1 MPPVKDWWFLTNA
14 ARSAEFLIISMYR
27 KLTTQGPK
35 DRNSYTVTLPIE
47 WIKKYGLDKSRT
59 VDLSIIGSALI
70 VRAGETEKTKVV
82 VDAELL
88 RHSLTRVLQIL
99 YKKGIDEIKII
110 NLNSK
115 LTSEVYEIAQQ
126 RCIGYEIIE
135 HKKEYLVIKD
145 ISKEAS
151 ENFETLLR
159 RCFLLVIEISKEE
172 EKELVEKY
180 DQNLNKLHAYCL
192 RLLMKQ
198 GHKDF
203 ELVSLYT
210 QLCSL
215 LENLGDDFM
224 LMYRNNKNPSKK
236 VQEYIKQCHE
246 LFYNFNNKTF
256 DNMQDVIG
264 SQRNKRTEYFEDI
277 IMRKI
282 NKLLGL
288 IYGIKGGN

>member
-1 MPPVKDWWFLTNA
+1 
-14 ARSAEFLIISMYR
+14 MYR

-59 VDLSIIGSALI
+59 VDLSVTGPALI
-70 VRAGETEKTKVV
+70 IKAGETEKTKVV
-82 VDAELL
+82 VDAEILK
-88 RHSLTRVLQIL
+88 HSLTRVLQIL
-99 YKKGIDEIKII
+99 YKKGIDEIKITH
-110 NLNSK
+110 LDSK
-115 LTSEVYEIAQQ
+115 LTSEVYEIIQK

-135 HKKEYLVIKD
+135 HKKEYLIIQD

-172 EKELVEKY
+172 DKNLVEKY

-224 LMYRNNKNPSKK
+224 LMYRSNKTSSKK
-236 VQEYIKQCHE
+236 IQEYIKQCYE
-246 LFYNFNNKTF
+246 LFYSFDNKTF
-256 DNMQDVIG
+256 DNLQDLIG
-264 SQRNKRTEYFEDI
+264 SQRYNKTEYFNDLI
-277 IMRKI
+277 IRKI
-282 NKLLGL
+282 NKMLGL
-288 IYGIKGGN
+288 IYGIKG